1 MLELSFSVFKKRC
14 QATSDRLP
22 SDLKQLGVH
31 DRSEIFITMI
41 PSPLFIIPLLPAHH
55 FSTMINPTPDDLIR
69 KKSPLPVW

>member
-1 MLELSFSVFKKRC
+1 MFKKGC
-14 QATSDRLP
+14 QATGDRLP

-31 DRSEIFITMI
+31 GLSEIFITTI

-55 FSTMINPTPDDLIR
+55 FSTMINPTPYDLTR